1 MQSIDLNRVESEK
14 RSVHYHAPR
23 IARDFVHEFRTN
35 CESGAHDTDLD
46 TARNYINN
54 SVSWLA
60 ELNQCLSSGQFDTF
74 HTTLRHYQSVCDSL
88 KHESLSLLCT
98 QTAEMISL
106 GSLETAQSL
115 LSLIEFE
122 DQRLRPELRELIDSI
137 GQVADSGEDFRHTRV
152 LIVDDDLFAR
162 EIAADQLEEHGF
174 EVILAPSGNHA
185 IDIVSAE
192 LPDIVLLD
200 IDMPGM
206 DGVETCR
213 HIRQLPAA
221 EHLPI
226 VMMTGFKDDSAVERS
241 YEARATDF
249 VHKPINWAVLLMR
262 LRYIQ
267 RSSLILSD
275 LITTQRRLADAQR
288 IARIGHWDNDLK
300 NNRLLLSDQFY
311 EVVGHP
317 VGAFTNFDDLLA
329 ITDEGDHTTLVD
341 SFCNHHRSLVCE
353 FRITTAKGESR
364 VVLLKGSAIYTNN
377 NEPLWMMGTIQDVS
391 DQRRDQEIIH
401 RLAYYDDLTGLY
413 NRAAFNK
420 EMQRVLKLH
429 ERMNIPVAVLFM
441 DLDGFKRIND
451 SLGHYAGDQLL
462 RGFAKR
468 LSAHLRTSDLM
479 YSDLPPTI
487 ARLGGDEFTLML
499 SGLKRRED
507 AAIVAQRII
516 DFLKY
521 PFMLE
526 AETDETVTT
535 LKEVYVTTS
544 IGISVFPED
553 GSSLVELQK
562 NADPAMYAAKQSGK
576 NVYHFY
582 RDSMN
587 SDAHAQLQ
595 METLLRKALEN
606 GEFSLAYQPQIDI
619 KDNRIVGAEAL
630 LRWQNDE
637 LGNVSPAQFIPTA
650 EETGLIAPI
659 GEWVLEQA
667 CAQLANWRQQG
678 IDDLKLAV
686 NLSGIQFRQSGFAER
701 VSAVLE
707 RHAITANNLELELTE
722 SMLMEEIEQAIST
735 MKALKKMGLKLSVDD
750 FGTGYS
756 SLSYLKRF
764 PIDTLK
770 IDRSFV
776 NEIGINSSGEAIIKA
791 IIAMGQSLG
800 LRLVAEGVEQLNQ
813 LQYLALQSCEVVQGY
828 YFSKPLFAKEFLEFY
843 HNQGAHRRSAA
854 SA

>member
-1 MQSIDLNRVESEK
+1 MQPTDPSRVESVNN
-14 RSVHYHAPR
+14 RVHYRAPR

-35 CESGAHDTDLD
+35 CNSGSNDSDLD
-46 TARNYINN
+46 NARSYINN

-60 ELNQCLSSGQFDTF
+60 ELNQYLTSGQLDQF
-74 HTTLRHYQSVCDSL
+74 HTTLSNYRSLCESL
-88 KHESLSLLCT
+88 KHDSLSLLCT
-98 QTAEMISL
+98 QMAEMAST

-122 DQRLRPELRELIDSI
+122 DQRLRPELRELIDSMDEI
-137 GQVADSGEDFRHTRV
+137 AEVSKDFHHTRV

-162 EIAADQLEEHGF
+162 EIASDQLEERGF
-174 EVILAPSGNHA
+174 DVVVAESGERA
-185 IDIVSAE
+185 IEIVTAE
-192 LPDIVLLD
+192 LPDIILLD

-213 HIRQLPAA
+213 CIRELPTA

-241 YEARATDF
+241 YQARATDF
-249 VHKPINWAVLLMR
+249 AHKPINWAVLLMR

-267 RSSLILSD
+267 RSSLVLSN

-300 NNRLLLSDQFY
+300 SNRLLLSDQFY

-317 VGAFTNFDDLLA
+317 VGAFTDFDDLLA

-353 FRITTAKGESR
+353 FRIATARDEAR

-413 NRAAFNK
+413 NRVAFNK
-420 EMQRVLKLH
+420 EMERVLKLH
-429 ERMNIPVAVLFM
+429 ERMKIPVAVLFM

-507 AAIVAQRII
+507 AAIVAQRVI
-516 DFLKY
+516 DSLKF

-526 AETDETVTT
+526 AETTETLTS

-553 GSSLVELQK
+553 GSSLTELQK
-562 NADPAMYAAKQSGK
+562 NADTAMYAAKQSGK
-576 NVYHFY
+576 NAYHFY

-587 SDAHAQLQ
+587 SDAHAQLH

-619 KDNRIVGAEAL
+619 KDNRIIGAEAL

-650 EETGLIAPI
+650 EETGLIVPI

-667 CAQLANWRQQG
+667 CAQLANWRRLG

-686 NLSGIQFRQSGFAER
+686 NLSGIQFRQTGFVER
-701 VSAVLE
+701 VGTVLE
-707 RHAITANNLELELTE
+707 RHAIPASRLELELTE
-722 SMLMEEIEQAIST
+722 SMLMDEIEQAITT

-828 YFSKPLFAKEFLEFY
+828 YFSKPLFATDFIAFY
-843 HNQGAHRRSAA
+843 HNQGIHRHSAA